1 MIKKIAAVLSFA
13 SLLMGCNVK
22 YYGENDF
29 GSVLKIDSH
38 VHINSGDGV
47 FEATAADSRFIL
59 ITLNVDHPEEPTIET
74 QKNYAI
80 KSVRE
85 HPGKVFW
92 GATFF
97 FDTAGFGT
105 KQWGENI
112 ASRLQVD
119 LADKPVT
126 VKIWKNI
133 GMTVRGRDGK
143 FIMVD
148 NPALD
153 TVFRFIESKGL
164 PVTGHLG
171 EPRNC
176 WLPVDQMTVRSDSNY
191 FSKHPEY
198 HMYLYP
204 DFPSYE
210 DQIRARD
217 NFLAKNPGLNFIGCH
232 LGSLEWNVD
241 SLAARL
247 DRFPNMVVDMSARI
261 CHLEYQTKLDRE
273 RVRNF
278 IIKYQDRLL
287 YGTDAGYTGGGKPE
301 SFRKRMRDTWLH
313 DWNYLATDRE
323 LMSDKFAGKYHGLKL
338 PTGVIDKIYFEN
350 AVKWYKLHI

>member
-1 MIKKIAAVLSFA
+1 MPVKVVSILSFI
-13 SLLMGCNVK
+13 LLVVGCKSK
-22 YYGENDF
+22 YYGEEDF
-29 GSVLKIDSH
+29 RSVVKIDSH
-38 VHINSGDGV
+38 VHINSDDGV
-47 FEATAADSRFIL
+47 FEASAAENNFIL
-59 ITLNVDHPEEPTIET
+59 VTLNVDHPGDPKIEK
-74 QKNYAI
+74 QKEFAI

-92 GATFF
+92 GATFL

-105 KQWGENI
+105 SLWSENVI
-112 ASRLQVD
+112 RQIQSS
-119 LADKPVT
+119 LADNPVSI
-126 VKIWKNI
+126 KIWKNI
-133 GMTVRGRDGK
+133 GMSVRDRNGK

-148 NPALD
+148 NPYLD
-153 TVFRFIESKGL
+153 PVFKFITEKGL

-198 HMYLYP
+198 HMFLHADY
-204 DFPSYE
+204 PSYE
-210 DQIRARD
+210 DQISARD
-217 NFLAKNPGLNFIGCH
+217 NFVSNNPNMKFIGCH

-241 SLAARL
+241 SIASRL

-261 CHLEYQTKLDRE
+261 CHLEYQAKSDPA

-287 YGTDAGYTGGGKPE
+287 YGTDVGYTGGGKPG
-301 SFRKRMRDTWLH
+301 SFNKRMHETWMH
-313 DWNYLATDRE
+313 DWYFLATGKE
-323 LMSDKFAGKYHGLKL
+323 LASDKFSGTYHGLKL
-338 PTGVIDKIYFEN
+338 PANVIDKIYREN
-350 AVKWYKLHI
+350 AVKWYKLRL